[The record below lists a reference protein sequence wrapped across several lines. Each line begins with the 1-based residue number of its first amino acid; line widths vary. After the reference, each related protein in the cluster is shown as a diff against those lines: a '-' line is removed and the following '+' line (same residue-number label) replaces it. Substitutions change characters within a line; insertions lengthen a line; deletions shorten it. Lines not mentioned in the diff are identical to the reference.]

1 MTEHPPAD
9 HPLAEHPLAETLHA
23 GCVVVG
29 EAGILIRGAAGAGKS
44 SLGRDIVLQARRRHL
59 FALLVSD
66 DRTLIANRHGRL
78 VASPPAAIA
87 GRVEVRGTGII
98 RQPFEPAAVLRLV
111 IDLSADPPDRY
122 PEESDRVAGL
132 CGVMLPRLRAQ
143 IGAPL
148 ADIVL
153 ERLSADGCDPVVT
166 L

>member
-1 MTEHPPAD
+1 MTK
-9 HPLAEHPLAETLHA
+9 TIHA
-23 GCVVVG
+23 GCVLVG
-29 EAGILIRGAAGAGKS
+29 EAGILIRGGTGAGKS
-44 SLGRDIVLQARRRHL
+44 SLGRDIVLHARQRHL

-66 DRTLIANRHGRL
+66 DRTRIENRHGRL

-98 RQPFEPAAVLRLV
+98 SQPFEPSAVLRLV
-111 IDLSADPPDRY
+111 IDLSVDPPDRY
-122 PEESDRVAGL
+122 PEASDRVVGL
-132 CGVMLPRLRAQ
+132 CGVMLPRLRSR

-153 ERLSADGCDPVVT
+153 ECLSGDGCDPVVT